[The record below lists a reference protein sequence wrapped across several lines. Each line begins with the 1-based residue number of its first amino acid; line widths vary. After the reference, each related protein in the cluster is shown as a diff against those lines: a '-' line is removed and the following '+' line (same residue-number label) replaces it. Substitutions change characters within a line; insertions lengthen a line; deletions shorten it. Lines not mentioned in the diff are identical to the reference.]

1 MLSLILSLWIAQ
13 AAPVLPL
20 GTELAPEPA
29 ISQQVTACCCG
40 EKCECGADCQCQ
52 KAEDGKACCA
62 DGCRSCGKD
71 NAKAGCC
78 GEAKSH
84 ACCAGH
90 DHKSGGEPK
99 AAKCCGKDS
108 HCKHAAKAGS

>member
-40 EKCECGADCQCQ
+40 EKCECSDACQCQ
-52 KAEDGKACCA
+52 KSEDGKTCCQE
-62 DGCRSCGKD
+62 GCVLLELALRGR
-71 NAKAGCC
+71 
-78 GEAKSH
+78 
-84 ACCAGH
+84 
-90 DHKSGGEPK
+90 
-99 AAKCCGKDS
+99 AAATPS
-108 HCKHAAKAGS
+108 ARVLRRP